1 MAIYKPFLIQKL
13 TDNAPVRDS
22 KEWNI
27 WIKSV
32 PFKVFPDMKDIPS
45 RDWYDENGDD
55 EFLPSTPFYK
65 AYEIECEFVYVG
77 AYESANTQIKS
88 FLKYLA
94 EGGFF
99 KFYDTY
105 TKIGRTNI
113 RYVSNDE
120 DIFYRREGN
129 DDIVQFK
136 VTLKVNDPITD
147 ITLTK

>member
-1 MAIYKPFLIQKL
+1 MAIYKPFLLQKL
-13 TDNAPVRDS
+13 TNNAPIRDS
-22 KEWNI
+22 KEWGI

-32 PFKVFPDMKDIPS
+32 PFKVFPDMKDIPG
-45 RDWYDENGDD
+45 RDWYDESGTE
-55 EFLPSTPFYK
+55 EFLPAMPFYK
-65 AYEIECEFVYVG
+65 SYEIDCKFVYIG
-77 AYESANTQIKS
+77 TYQSANTQIKS

-113 RYVSNDE
+113 RYVGNNE
-120 DIFYRREGN
+120 DVFYRREGN
-129 DDIVQFK
+129 NDIVQFN